1 MKLNEKS
8 KRMLYLS
15 IGLFFVFVSL
25 MFLIK
30 TTPTPT
36 GFSIF
41 EFNNNNIE
49 IQPNI
54 DSTSEELP
62 IGRNFPVPSS
72 IIEDQTENQIFQSN
86 SGSSGPR
93 RKSIQEILD
102 EIEKIH
108 KYNQNRTFNISLIAP
123 LSGFFEYVNSSLFEF
138 KINSSNSLNYCE
150 LIINNEIVLTNYNI
164 TSNNIHSFNLTSL
177 LPKRYTWQ
185 ISCKDNKNNTLISE
199 KRWLIFVKSSRFS
212 GETTNLN
219 NVDIEKIQNFII
231 ESPSYGKIS
240 FLENINLSEGADID
254 ANVIVEKNKITINS
268 KNITA
273 LNKTARL
280 TFYDLNLVNPVIFRD
295 GEYCSNCQ
303 IISNNANL
311 SFLVPHFSTYTAS
324 ENSKL
329 HIFDDSDSNIKNINE
344 IINFYANYTNITNDI
359 PISGASCTIY
369 FTDGSE
375 SMTFNSGLFK
385 YNRSFSSIGIKN
397 YNVTCDG
404 SAQGF
409 TALST
414 NEYASIN
421 FDNSPNG
428 ANITEISNER
438 GTFALSTPSTIL
450 ESGNLTF
457 FNFDSNVLTN
467 SWQAYYGNITG
478 GIKLES
484 ASGAVFYQ
492 WEILDPSGEVYAARV
507 SDINFATLNCT
518 NSTQISTEES
528 YIGHLSAAADSVTNT
543 FDSATHPNFTIG
555 EQFYDENL
563 CFATNMYSNSVQ
575 SNNFFE
581 VLLSDAA
588 NNIVY
593 TTIIE
598 NNKLGFDN
606 TPYHFQM
613 LVGENGQ
620 DSIGTSYYFF
630 VEVE

>member
-1 MKLNEKS
+1 MCGIFGFNFSDKKLAKS
-8 KRMLYLS
+8 IVKILNHRGPDDNSIYEDELFTIGYTRLS
-15 IGLFFVFVSL
+15 IIDLDKGNQPIYNAKKTKLVFFNGEIYNYKELRTRLEKKGYKFKTNSDTEIVIHSYEEYGKKCLNYFNGMFALIIYDLEKKEIFIARDRLGIKPLYYSFDDNRFLFSSE
-25 MFLIK
+25 MK
-30 TTPTPT
+30 A
-36 GFSIF
+36 IF
-41 EFNNNNIE
+41 
-49 IQPNI
+49 
-54 DSTSEELP
+54 
-62 IGRNFPVPSS
+62 
-72 IIEDQTENQIFQSN
+72 
-86 SGSSGPR
+86 
-93 RKSIQEILD
+93 
-102 EIEKIH
+102 
-108 KYNQNRTFNISLIAP
+108 
-123 LSGFFEYVNSSLFEF
+123 LFEDL
-138 KINSSNSLNYCE
+138 KKELNHNS
-150 LIINNEIVLTNYNI
+150 INNYFTFRYCPGESTFIKGI
-164 TSNNIHSFNLTSL
+164 KKL
-177 LPKRYTWQ
+177 LPAHYLVF
-185 ISCKDNKNNTLISE
+185 KDNKLVTRKYWNLEFSE
-199 KRWLIFVKSSRFS
+199 QSKSLAYFTNKFQKLFEDSVKKRMIADVPIGALLSGGIDSSS
-212 GETTNLN
+212 
-219 NVDIEKIQNFII
+219 
-231 ESPSYGKIS
+231 
-240 FLENINLSEGADID
+240 
-254 ANVIVEKNKITINS
+254 IVAMMS
-268 KNITA
+268 KN
-273 LNKTARL
+273 
-280 TFYDLNLVNPVIFRD
+280 
-295 GEYCSNCQ
+295 
-303 IISNNANL
+303 
-311 SFLVPHFSTYTAS
+311 
-324 ENSKL
+324 
-329 HIFDDSDSNIKNINE
+329 SDSNIKNINE

-369 FTDGSE
+369 FTDGTE

-421 FDNSPNG
+421 FDNSPSG